1 MNKKIT
7 AFSLLTAGTIFVS
20 PVLSTAYAETSQDK
34 LTNIQSQLDG
44 NQQELHMKL
53 EEKQKIE
60 KEIQDLQKKIDE
72 LTSSIN
78 KNEADLKATKTEI
91 DKTQASITEK
101 KKHIEELQKQID
113 SRQELIKHRL
123 QSMQEKPRT
132 NLITEV
138 LINTN
143 NFAELLENVY
153 SVSLILNSDTEIVKQ
168 QTQDQDT
175 VKKEKEAVEK
185 KEQQLKEAEKTLQ
198 KQQQELQA
206 NQQQQQTLITDL
218 HAKASKLDSEMESLE
233 EAKSILENQRKAVQN
248 AIEEEKR
255 AEDEK
260 KAAEAKKAEE
270 QKQSASSSQ
279 TASAPVS
286 VPTPAPQG
294 GSTGGFIKPA
304 AGSKTSGF
312 GVREMDNHKGIDI
325 AASGTVPIIAAADGV
340 VIRSDLS
347 SSYGNVVYLSH
358 RINGKT
364 YTTVYAHMSSR
375 SVSAGQTV
383 KQGQQL
389 GFMGNT
395 GQSFG
400 QHLHFELHI
409 GEWNQAK
416 SNAVDPSS
424 YIGL

>member
-34 LTNIQSQLDG
+34 LSNIQSQLDG
-44 NQQELHMKL
+44 KQQELHMKS

-72 LTSSIN
+72 LTASIN
-78 KNEADLKATKTEI
+78 KNEADLKATKSEI

-101 KKHIEELQKQID
+101 KKHIEDLQKQID
-113 SRQELIKHRL
+113 SRQELIKQRL
-123 QSMQEKPRT
+123 QSMQEKPRI

-168 QTQDQDT
+168 QTTDQDT

-185 KEQQLKEAEKTLQ
+185 KEQQLKEAEQTLQ
-198 KQQQELQA
+198 KQQQELQT
-206 NQQQQQTLITDL
+206 NQQQQQNLIGDL
-218 HAKASKLDSEMESLE
+218 HAKASKIDSEMESLE
-233 EAKSILENQRKAVQN
+233 ESKSILENQRKAVQN

-279 TASAPVS
+279 TAPAPA
-286 VPTPAPQG
+286 PAPAPQRE
-294 GSTGGFIKPA
+294 STGGFIKPA
-304 AGSKTSGF
+304 AGGFTSGF
-312 GVREMDNHKGIDI
+312 NDPSRSRHKGLDI
-325 AASGTVPIIAAADGV
+325 AASGTVPIFAAADGV
-340 VIRSDLS
+340 VIRSDFS
-347 SSYGNVVYLSH
+347 TSYGNVVYLSH
-358 RINGKT
+358 RINGQT
-364 YTTVYAHMSSR
+364 YTTVYAHMNSR
-375 SVSAGQTV
+375 SVSVGQTV

-389 GFMGNT
+389 GIMGNT
-395 GQSFG
+395 GDSQG

-416 SNAVDPSS
+416 SNAVDPAP
-424 YIGL
+424 YIK